1 MDCPWCAEARAIL
14 DRQGI
19 DYDERDVT
27 TDSAAA
33 AEMRRLS
40 GQNQTPVVSWADEIF
55 TDTGAAE
62 FESFLA
68 AMVFSGKVRL

>member
-55 TDTGAAE
+55 TDTGVAE